1 MSMYSYDYLSR
12 EERIARI
19 GQLLAKG
26 ITLMLQREAAEK
38 QDAEPRLQRNAA
50 GACGASAHSDNAS
63 PGPEIAD
70 DGEREIFNYLRRVG
84 AASPR
89 DIQRALDVAKVTAF
103 RKLRSL
109 VKAKLIARTG
119 RTTAIRYRV
128 IPLHANG
135 AMVGA

>member
-1 MSMYSYDYLSR
+1 MYSYDYLSR

-38 QDAEPRLQRNAA
+38 QDAESRLQRNTA
-50 GACGASAHSDNAS
+50 GACGAAAHSENAS
-63 PGPEIAD
+63 PGPAIAD

-89 DIQRALDVAKVTAF
+89 DIQRALDLTKATAF
-103 RKLRSL
+103 RTLARL
-109 VKAKLIARTG
+109 VKASLIARTG
-119 RTTAIRYRV
+119 RTAAIRYRI
-128 IPLHANG
+128 IPLRAKD
-135 AMVGA
+135 APVRI